1 MKTATLPRDEILKT
15 MAAEAVKQQHHL
27 RETVRDLT
35 LKALQARE
43 LNLKQ
48 IDGVVGSIAQGINAG
63 TAANSEDMKNVS
75 QMHSRAWTMPSSRLS
90 KPTKLPYKN

>member
-1 MKTATLPRDEILKT
+1 MKTATLPTDEILKT

-43 LNLKQ
+43 LNL
-48 IDGVVGSIAQGINAG
+48 IEI
-63 TAANSEDMKNVS
+63 EL
-75 QMHSRAWTMPSSRLS
+75 SRLQRLECQIAG
-90 KPTKLPYKN
+90 PFLVGDDIV